1 MDFDIVILS
10 ENVSS
15 YPKIEWS
22 EWKDQ
27 LSKKMTSEGD
37 CWSRSVLAGQDIWE
51 CLDSHRIDSCHLV
64 AWKPVMDTLIRSVFL
79 RIRILRIRIKAL
91 EN

>member
-22 EWKDQ
+22 DWKDQ
-27 LSKKMTSEGD
+27 LSRKMASEGD

-64 AWKPVMDTLIRSVFL
+64 AWKPVTDTLYKVSLPAHPHPSDQVQL
-79 RIRILRIRIKAL
+79 
-91 EN
+91 